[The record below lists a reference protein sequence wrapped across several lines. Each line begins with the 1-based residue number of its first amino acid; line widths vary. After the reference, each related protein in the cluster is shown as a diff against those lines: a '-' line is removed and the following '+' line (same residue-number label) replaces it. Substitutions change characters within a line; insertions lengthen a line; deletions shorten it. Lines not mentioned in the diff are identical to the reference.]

1 MRLLEHNVA
10 NFSRNDGTMAPSN
23 LPFSEE
29 FLNEQEKYRFSEWY
43 PRMGGGCSLN
53 SLYSVHMC
61 QHVYGQG
68 YDLEDFS
75 TENKLNGSDS
85 TAVKCMD
92 VSMEDLPDIVLI
104 EIFRFLHPIDRV
116 HSASLVCK
124 RWNRLLYAP
133 KVWTEVRVIV
143 YSYSVKNG
151 SAKRFLARVAASLQ
165 KLCLCLKEDMEDYPK
180 ASEVE
185 DLLPSMLP
193 QLTLLDIGYFPGLT
207 SSLLSKIDAC
217 MPNLQRL
224 NMEHAFSASCYD
236 VLFSESK
243 LANVRELILCG
254 WGFTAHKIEALFHVR
269 KKLEVFN
276 ADEASNTTGIHS
288 RNWKGFDEVVARSP
302 LKRLYVRGFFRPNT
316 LLRELQNFENL
327 TLLSFTYAG
336 YMGPE
341 DILPIKRL
349 SRLEHLHLGGNYDD
363 YSRMTTDCL
372 RTVFGPAE
380 TEADFPSR
388 LKFLS
393 LPYWRRLDDSVIAE
407 ITLNCQQLRSL
418 CIARC
423 PMVTKYGFIMIA
435 KRLRQLRLLDV
446 NWTADAFD
454 ASTFYEIGHDD
465 FPQLI
470 YLSVHSKQSP
480 ASHDEMRCSLRHL
493 MARKRTLLLSDE
505 INSFVTYKISNGQ
518 MCFND
523 YFIGYVGKIANE
535 LARIE
540 GFCCMSQLVLVR
552 RSLRV
557 KDFNG
562 QFKTRSEA
570 EIGTA
575 FNILSMASS
584 MQTNPTTLCSSSS
597 SPGLSG
603 ARNAHSSGTAM
614 TVVEALSTGSPA
626 VLKDLIKRKLTSSI
640 TEEQGAKLRRTEKD
654 YDEDVARAWMRA
666 HTKYFELK
674 AEKTRLE
681 IVKLRRELGM

>member
-1 MRLLEHNVA
+1 MCLL
-10 NFSRNDGTMAPSN
+10 
-23 LPFSEE
+23 
-29 FLNEQEKYRFSEWY
+29 K
-43 PRMGGGCSLN
+43 
-53 SLYSVHMC
+53 
-61 QHVYGQG
+61 
-68 YDLEDFS
+68 
-75 TENKLNGSDS
+75 
-85 TAVKCMD
+85 KCMD

-269 KKLEVFN
+269 KKLE
-276 ADEASNTTGIHS
+276 
-288 RNWKGFDEVVARSP
+288 
-302 LKRLYVRGFFRPNT
+302 
-316 LLRELQNFENL
+316 
-327 TLLSFTYAG
+327 
-336 YMGPE
+336 
-341 DILPIKRL
+341 RL

-407 ITLNCQQLRSL
+407 ITL
-418 CIARC
+418 
-423 PMVTKYGFIMIA
+423 K
-435 KRLRQLRLLDV
+435 QLRLLDV

-540 GFCCMSQLVLVR
+540 GFCCMSQLV
-552 RSLRV
+552 
-557 KDFNG
+557 
-562 QFKTRSEA
+562 
-570 EIGTA
+570 
-575 FNILSMASS
+575 
-584 MQTNPTTLCSSSS
+584 
-597 SPGLSG
+597 
-603 ARNAHSSGTAM
+603 
-614 TVVEALSTGSPA
+614 
-626 VLKDLIKRKLTSSI
+626 
-640 TEEQGAKLRRTEKD
+640 
-654 YDEDVARAWMRA
+654 
-666 HTKYFELK
+666 
-674 AEKTRLE
+674 
-681 IVKLRRELGM
+681 